1 MPATV
6 VDGKVVG
13 QVEGQRGDKDVQWSS
28 IMKLISRV
36 TNRDMGRILFTLAE
50 ARQRPQNAD
59 FLEGFPWL
67 SVIWHKVEQ
76 LDVAEF
82 EHLYLLWDG
91 VAWGKPGELPRR
103 LKEGTQEFMDMV
115 AENIGR
121 PHFGHLRDILEQRDA
136 YRAGQTDAK
145 PFLIVVARDV
155 QGPFLLLDGNH
166 RAVAAQWCA
175 TESGKQDAVPHHAW
189 MGLSPRM
196 GDYRYYQR
204 VLEAA
209 ESARGQ

>member
-1 MPATV
+1 
-6 VDGKVVG
+6 
-13 QVEGQRGDKDVQWSS
+13 
-28 IMKLISRV
+28 MKLISRV

-50 ARQRPQNAD
+50 ARKPPQSAD

-67 SVIWHKVEQ
+67 SVTWYKVEK

-82 EHLYLLWDG
+82 AHLYLCWDG
-91 VAWGKPGELPRR
+91 VVWGKPGALPRQ

-121 PHFGHLRDILEQRDA
+121 PHFGHLRAILDHHDS
-136 YRAGQTDAK
+136 YRTGQIDDK

-155 QGPFLLLDGNH
+155 QGPFMILDGNH

-175 TESGKQDAVPHHAW
+175 TESGKQDAVPRHAW
-189 MGLSPRM
+189 MGLSPSM
-196 GDYRYYQR
+196 CDYRDYQH

-209 ESARGQ
+209 EQARGQ